1 MSVVERI
8 KTFWKEKADLK
19 IRMYYVIMV
28 VGAAAILASL
38 IITIIQGYGAPAV
51 ITTAI
56 CLVFAVTLLILS
68 ISLHIE
74 KIGRY
79 IMAYF
84 VNIIFM
90 PLIFFACGGVESGMP
105 VYYLLTLFII
115 GVLLEGKGRI
125 IAYIICLIVLDTTIA
140 LNYLRPDLVVDM
152 EFGKFVEDVFITLII
167 ASATI
172 IVIIS
177 MIVHAYDK
185 ERHRSEELLVRLRD
199 LSIKDEL
206 SGLYNRRELFRR
218 LDTIYQNKSGDSI
231 PASKQNCYVAMF
243 DIDDFKKL
251 NDTYGHIFGD
261 QVLTTVSVIMKN
273 QMSEDN
279 GELAARYGGEEFVC
293 VLRAPNP
300 EEAYR
305 RVDTIRQEISAYEW
319 KEVPDLTVT
328 ISGGIT
334 SCEGY
339 EDANLVMHDADLLLY
354 KAKNDGK
361 NKIKGFDHI

>member
-1 MSVVERI
+1 MERI

-19 IRMYYVIMV
+19 TRMYYVIMV
-28 VGAAAILASL
+28 VGAAAILISL
-38 IITIIQGYGAPAV
+38 IITIIQGYGAPA
-51 ITTAI
+51 IIATAV
-56 CLVFAVTLLILS
+56 CLVFALTLLALS
-68 ISLHIE
+68 IWLHIE
-74 KIGRY
+74 RIGRY

-84 VNIIFM
+84 VNIVFM

-140 LNYLRPDLVVDM
+140 LNYFLPELVVDM
-152 EFGKFVEDVFITLII
+152 EFGKFVEDVFVTLII
-167 ASATI
+167 ASATV

-177 MIVHAYDK
+177 MIVYAYDK
-185 ERHRSEELLVRLRD
+185 ERKRSEELMERLRE

-218 LDTIYQNKSGDSI
+218 LDSIYLNESGNSI
-231 PASKQNCYVAMF
+231 PISKKNCYVAML

-261 QVLTTVSVIMKN
+261 LVLATVSAIMQGKTD
-273 QMSEDN
+273 EDK

-293 VLRAPNP
+293 VLRAADQ
-300 EEAYR
+300 EDAYR
-305 RVDTIRQEISAYEW
+305 RVDAIREEIAAYAW
-319 KEVPDLTVT
+319 KEVPGLTVT
-328 ISGGIT
+328 ISGGVT
-334 SCEGY
+334 SCDGY
-339 EDANLVMHDADLLLY
+339 EDANLVMHDADSLLY
-354 KAKNDGK
+354 KAKADGK
-361 NKIKGFDHI
+361 NKIKRA

>member
-1 MSVVERI
+1 MTVMERI
-8 KTFWKEKADLK
+8 KTFWREKADLK
-19 IRMYYVIMV
+19 TKMYYVIMV
-28 VGAAAILASL
+28 VGAGAILTSL
-38 IITIIQGYGAPAV
+38 IITIIQGYGAPAI
-51 ITTAI
+51 ITTAV
-56 CLVFAVTLLILS
+56 CLVFALTLLVLS
-68 ISLHIE
+68 IWLHIE

-84 VNIIFM
+84 VNIVFM

-140 LNYLRPDLVVDM
+140 LNYLRPDLVADM
-152 EFGKFVEDVFITLII
+152 EFGKFVEDVFVTLII

-177 MIVHAYDK
+177 MIVYAYDK
-185 ERHRSEELLVRLRD
+185 ERRRSEELMERLRE

-218 LDTIYQNKSGDSI
+218 LDAIYLSASGDSI
-231 PASKQNCYVAMF
+231 PISKKNCYVAML

-261 QVLTTVSVIMKN
+261 QVLAAVSAIMRGQTDEGK
-273 QMSEDN
+273 

-293 VLRAPNP
+293 VLRAADQ
-300 EEAYR
+300 EDAYQR
-305 RVDTIRQEISAYEW
+305 IDAIRKEIEAYEW
-319 KEVPDLTVT
+319 KEVPGLTVT

-334 SCEGY
+334 SCDGY
-339 EDANLVMHDADLLLY
+339 EDANLVMHDADSLLY
-354 KAKNDGK
+354 KAKKDGK
-361 NKIKGFDHI
+361 NQIKGFTHI